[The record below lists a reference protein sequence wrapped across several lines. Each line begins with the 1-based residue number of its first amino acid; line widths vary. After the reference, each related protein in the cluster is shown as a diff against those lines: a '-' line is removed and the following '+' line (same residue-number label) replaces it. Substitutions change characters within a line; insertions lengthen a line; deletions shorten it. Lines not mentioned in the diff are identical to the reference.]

1 MFLWESFKAW
11 RRGEKRVKGTTRG
24 RCFVRKNVTDTED
37 GTLDDGVKRAK
48 SEPTL
53 KLKMKVTRADGS
65 VEEYEENG

>member
-11 RRGEKRVKGTTRG
+11 RRGEKRVKGTARG
-24 RCFVRKNVTDTED
+24 RCFVRKNENAED
-37 GTLDDGVKRAK
+37 GVLDDGVKRTK
-48 SEPTL
+48 SEPIL